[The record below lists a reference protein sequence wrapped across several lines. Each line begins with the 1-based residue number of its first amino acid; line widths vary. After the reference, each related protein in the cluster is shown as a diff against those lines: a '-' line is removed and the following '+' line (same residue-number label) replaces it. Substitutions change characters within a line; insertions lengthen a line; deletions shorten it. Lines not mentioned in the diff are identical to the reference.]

1 MAGLRRNPMN
11 VGGVAK
17 ARTVVSLSAQMV
29 LLAGIVAAF
38 FLRTPQVDGL
48 SMEPRVH
55 AGEFVLINTLAYRF
69 GAVRRGD
76 VIAFRHD
83 APNPETYI
91 KRVVGLPGEL
101 VEVRDG
107 VVSVNGRPLDEPYV
121 QFRDH
126 RSAPA
131 VTVAPNAL
139 YVLGDNRADSD
150 DSRNWGVVPQSDVA
164 GKALVGIWPP
174 RKI

>member
-1 MAGLRRNPMN
+1 M
-11 VGGVAK
+11 VK
-17 ARTVVSLSAQMV
+17 ARTVFSLSAQLI
-29 LLAGIVAAF
+29 LLIAIAAAF

-76 VIAFRHD
+76 VVAFRHD

-91 KRVVGLPGEL
+91 KRVVGLPGER
-101 VEVRDG
+101 VEIRDG
-107 VVSVNGRPLDEPYV
+107 VVSVDGRALDEPYV
-121 QFRDH
+121 QFRDR
-126 RSAPA
+126 RSAPPVVVPPHA
-131 VTVAPNAL
+131 Y
-139 YVLGDNRADSD
+139 YVLGDNRAESD
-150 DSRNWGVVPQSDVA
+150 DSRTWGVLRDGDVV

-174 RKI
+174 RSI